1 MSTLSRSTTETE
13 MLFTAEDGIARVV
26 FNRPEAMNA
35 FTYAMYDRLVEICE
49 AVNADSDIRVMLLSG
64 AGGRAFAAGTDI
76 GQFRALSGR
85 ADALAYEEHMDRVFT
100 TLESCRVPTIAVI
113 TGAVTGGGAAIASC
127 CDIRIASADMRFG
140 FPIARTL
147 GNCLSVRT
155 IERVV
160 ALIGEARTKQILY
173 SAELMDADQALA
185 AGFVTQILPDHAAL
199 EARAEALAT
208 RIAQNAPLT
217 LSATKEA
224 LARLRA
230 GPAVPGAD
238 DDLILRCYL
247 SADFREG
254 MEAFL
259 AKRKPRFEGR

>member
-1 MSTLSRSTTETE
+1 MAVSIESTADSD
-13 MLFTAEDGIARVV
+13 MLYSVEDGIARVV
-26 FNRPEAMNA
+26 FNRPQAMNA

-49 AVNADSDIRVMLLSG
+49 AVNADPSIRVMLLSG
-64 AGGRAFAAGTDI
+64 AGGKAFAAGTDI
-76 GQFRALSGR
+76 AQFRDMSGR
-85 ADALAYEEHMDRVFT
+85 DAALAYEEHVDRVFT
-100 TLESCRVPTIAVI
+100 TLETCRVPTIAAI

-127 CDIRIASADMRFG
+127 CDIRISSADMRFG

-155 IERVV
+155 IARVV
-160 ALIGEARTKQILY
+160 ALIGEARTKQIIY
-173 SAELMDADQALA
+173 SSELMDADQALA
-185 AGFVTQILPDHAAL
+185 AGFVTEILPDHAAL
-199 EARAEALAT
+199 GERAEALAA

-224 LARLRA
+224 LARLRL

-247 SADFREG
+247 SDDFREG

-259 AKRKPRFEGR
+259 AKRKPRFEGK

>member
-1 MSTLSRSTTETE
+1 MTTPAERTADSE
-13 MLFTAEDGIARVV
+13 MLYTVEDGIARVV
-26 FNRPEAMNA
+26 FNRPQAMNA
-35 FTYAMYDRLVEICE
+35 FTYAMYDRLVEICTT
-49 AVNADSDIRVMLLSG
+49 VNADPAVRVMLLSG
-64 AGGRAFAAGTDI
+64 AGGKAFAAGTDI
-76 GQFRALSGR
+76 GQFRTLSG
-85 ADALAYEEHMDRVFT
+85 AEDALAYEDHVDRVFT
-100 TLESCRVPTIAVI
+100 TLETCRVPTIAAI
-113 TGAVTGGGAAIASC
+113 TGAVTGGGAGIASC

-173 SAELMDADQALA
+173 SAELMDAGQALA
-185 AGFVTQILPDHAAL
+185 AGFVTEILPDQATL
-199 EARAEALAT
+199 DARADMLAT

-217 LSATKEA
+217 LSATKEG
-224 LARLRA
+224 LARLRK

-247 SADFREG
+247 SEDFREG

-259 AKRKPRFEGR
+259 AKRKPRWQGK

>member
-1 MSTLSRSTTETE
+1 MAVSIDSTADAE
-13 MLFTAEDGIARVV
+13 MLFTSKDGIARVV

-49 AVNADSDIRVMLLSG
+49 AVNTDPEIRVMLLSG

-76 GQFRALSGR
+76 GQFRNLSGR
-85 ADALAYEEHMDRVFT
+85 ADALAYEAHMDRVFSV
-100 TLESCRVPTIAVI
+100 LENCRVPTIAAI

-173 SAELMDADQALA
+173 SSELMDADQALL
-185 AGFVTQILPDHAAL
+185 AGFVTEILPDHPAL
-199 EARAEALAT
+199 EARAEALAV
-208 RIAQNAPLT
+208 RITENAPLT

-224 LARLRA
+224 LARLRQ

-238 DDLILRCYL
+238 DDLILCCYL
-247 SADFREG
+247 SEDFREG
-254 MEAFL
+254 IDAFL
-259 AKRKPRFEGR
+259 AKRKPQFRGE